1 MMEVYVI
8 IPIATMAIMAMAEGI
23 IAIREIMKIER
34 RISLLEKQLV
44 ATTRE
49 LGRLLFE
56 HINNK

>member
-23 IAIREIMKIER
+23 IAIRE
-34 RISLLEKQLV
+34 
-44 ATTRE
+44 